1 MRPQILPP
9 PRLSGMSPFQ
19 GETDEETLSN
29 VVSGNYEFEAKYF
42 GQTSEM
48 AKDFIQKL
56 LLKEPR

>member
-1 MRPQILPP
+1 
-9 PRLSGMSPFQ
+9 MSPFQ
-19 GETDEETLSN
+19 GETDEETLSS

-42 GQTSEM
+42 SQTSEM